1 MDKSLLEA
9 IEQLKVGKEEGFNK
23 VYSETYNHVYFRAK
37 SYMKDEEDTLDLV
50 QIVYVE
56 AYRNIVSL
64 QEPEALYG
72 WLDGITY
79 RQGMK
84 QYRKKRDVLLTE
96 EGEGVF
102 ETLETEDISSM
113 PELTADQKETSR
125 IIRELI
131 EELPVLQKIAMI
143 AYYFD
148 NMSVSQIAEI
158 QECSEGTVK
167 SRLNYG
173 RKYLKDRIEEKEKK
187 EGYRIHV
194 FTLPTLYFAIKM
206 MSEDTTMTVYAAQ
219 GVYNASCAA
228 TGLTAGTISGG
239 AIAGSSQVT
248 AAGGA
253 QGVATGIGGQAA
265 GLGAKFAALSTGVKA
280 LVIASALTVGTASVG
295 AVVHVATN
303 QPVIDSASN
312 NALVDENNGNAT
324 ILEEDLSQCIKL
336 IGDLGEFASVRVE
349 ENTYCFP
356 VSVIE
361 QVYKEDV
368 LTRVRVE
375 LPEGVYIKSFI
386 YGDPYNSEFQ
396 VDLAEFLNNDDDGE
410 VAFRHAPEI
419 EIIITLASD
428 GSISNAELDNEE
440 NNQDREARD
449 FTSADVTGFITLN
462 KLSPEEEFLEAVL
475 NPTRTGEYEYTFY
488 ADNLQKSFV
497 KEERIGCD
505 GFTSMPEGMYI
516 SSITFLHGVRGEM
529 ECLTYDEDEG
539 VLRASFVIDPSANI
553 VVTVAPKGS
562 AQESEIS
569 EEVQSNEET
578 NSINLSETEKMQITD
593 AIAYFGCMVFEPEI
607 TEYVSTVRGYIKTMQ
622 KGDGVNALPCGWT
635 SDVVTEETVKAFY
648 EDGFGISIH
657 DGYMYDDY
665 GVTCNSELT
674 WDVSLDYFKYDNLE
688 VVANE
693 DGTYALTGTFIWGAE
708 GEADLYS
715 FEATAVASGNP
726 NVFGG
731 LKLTSY
737 VVNE

>member
-9 IEQLKVGKEEGFNK
+9 IQQLKEGKEEGFNK

-173 RKYLKDRIEEKEKK
+173 RKYLKDRIEEKEEK
-187 EGYRIHV
+187 EGYRLHV

-206 MSEDTTMTVYAAQ
+206 LSDETTMTVYAAQ

-228 TGLTAGTISGG
+228 TGLTAGAISVQSLNAGATI
-239 AIAGSSQVT
+239 
-248 AAGGA
+248 GGA
-253 QGVATGIGGQAA
+253 QATVAEGVHASAIGASAKVAGSVVVEVGKVAGI
-265 GLGAKFAALSTGVKA
+265 GAKFASLSMGAKA
-280 LVIASALTVGTASVG
+280 VVIVSTLAVGTATVG
-295 AVVHVATN
+295 GVAHVATN
-303 QPVIDSASN
+303 QPVIESEN
-312 NALVDENNGNAT
+312 NQTMVDENNVG
-324 ILEEDLSQCIKL
+324 
-336 IGDLGEFASVRVE
+336 
-349 ENTYCFP
+349 
-356 VSVIE
+356 
-361 QVYKEDV
+361 
-368 LTRVRVE
+368 
-375 LPEGVYIKSFI
+375 
-386 YGDPYNSEFQ
+386 
-396 VDLAEFLNNDDDGE
+396 
-410 VAFRHAPEI
+410 
-419 EIIITLASD
+419 
-428 GSISNAELDNEE
+428 
-440 NNQDREARD
+440 D

-488 ADNLQKSFV
+488 AENLQTHFI

-505 GFTSMPEGMYI
+505 GFSSMPEEFYI

-539 VLRASFVIDPSANI
+539 VLSVSFVIDPSANI

-562 AQESEIS
+562 TQESEIS
-569 EEVQSNEET
+569 DEVPTSEET
-578 NSINLSETEKMQITD
+578 NTINLSETEKVQITD

-607 TEYVSTVRGYIKTMQ
+607 TEYVLTVRSYIKTMQ

-674 WDVSLDYFKYDNLE
+674 WDVGMDYFKYDNLE

-708 GEADLYS
+708 GEEDVYS
-715 FEATAVASGNP
+715 FEATAVESGNP
-726 NVFGG
+726 EVFGG

>member
-9 IEQLKVGKEEGFNK
+9 IEQLKEGKEEGFNK

-228 TGLTAGTISGG
+228 TGLTAGTIGAQSISGG
-239 AIAGSSQVT
+239 ATMSGAQATVAEGVHASTIGASTQV
-248 AAGGA
+248 AGG
-253 QGVATGIGGQAA
+253 VAAEVGKVAA
-265 GLGAKFAALSTGVKA
+265 IGAKFASLGIGAKA
-280 LVIASALTVGTASVG
+280 IIIASTLAVGTATVG
-295 AVVHVATN
+295 GVVHVATN
-303 QPVIDSASN
+303 QPIIDSVNSVETDNGENKSDEVVSDFSN
-312 NALVDENNGNAT
+312 M
-324 ILEEDLSQCIKL
+324 
-336 IGDLGEFASVRVE
+336 
-349 ENTYCFP
+349 
-356 VSVIE
+356 
-361 QVYKEDV
+361 
-368 LTRVRVE
+368 
-375 LPEGVYIKSFI
+375 
-386 YGDPYNSEFQ
+386 
-396 VDLAEFLNNDDDGE
+396 
-410 VAFRHAPEI
+410 
-419 EIIITLASD
+419 
-428 GSISNAELDNEE
+428 
-440 NNQDREARD
+440 
-449 FTSADVTGFITLN
+449 DVTGFITLN
-462 KLSPEEEFLEAVL
+462 KLSPEEEFLEAIL
-475 NPTRTGEYEYTFY
+475 SPTRTGEYEYTFY
-488 ADNLQKSFV
+488 AYRIQNLFEKG
-497 KEERIGCD
+497 ELIGCD
-505 GFTSMPEGMYI
+505 VTDDMPKDMYI
-516 SSITFLHGVRGEM
+516 SSITFLNSVKGEVETVTYGENDGVTCVRFRG
-529 ECLTYDEDEG
+529 
-539 VLRASFVIDPSANI
+539 DPSANI
-553 VVTVAPKGS
+553 VVTVAQKGS
-562 AQESEIS
+562 AQESEVS
-569 EEVQSNEET
+569 DEVQSNEET
-578 NSINLSETEKMQITD
+578 NLINLSETEKMQITD
-593 AIAYFGCMVFEPEI
+593 AIAYFGCMVYEPEI

-622 KGDGVNALPCGWT
+622 NGDGVNALPCGWT

-688 VVANE
+688 VIANE

-708 GEADLYS
+708 GEEDLYS